1 MGRLNRDSP
10 LPDAARPRVEDP
22 LVQRAF
28 DTLATPLIEVI
39 KFLTPYRQQE
49 KWKAVVYQT
58 GWRDYIDPAL
68 QVAQYRKNPLKRVE
82 LRGSVERFSGVTTAI
97 AVLPIGYRPAKRKLF
112 PVVGNAGSGTVSIY
126 ASGLIEYTSGGTTYL
141 SLEGITFDT
150 ES

>member
-10 LPDAARPRVEDP
+10 LPAAARPRVEDP

-49 KWKAVVYQT
+49 KWQNLAFQS
-58 GWRDYIDPAL
+58 GWRDYADTRFH
-68 QVAQYRKNPLKRVE
+68 VAEFRKNPLGRVE
-82 LRGSVERFSGVTTAI
+82 LRGIVTRFSGVTTAI
-97 AVLPIGYRPAKRKLF
+97 GVLPVGYRAAKGMLF
-112 PVVGNAGSGTVSIY
+112 PVVGNAGAGQLTIY
-126 ASGLIEYTSGGTTYL
+126 SDGLIEYASGGTTFL